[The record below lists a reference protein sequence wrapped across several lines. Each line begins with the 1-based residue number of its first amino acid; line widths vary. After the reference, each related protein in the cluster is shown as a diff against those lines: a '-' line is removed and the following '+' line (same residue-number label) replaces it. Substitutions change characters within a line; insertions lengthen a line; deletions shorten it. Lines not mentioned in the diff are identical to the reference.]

1 MTDKNCSNKNTLKL
15 QKGDYLP
22 VLTSKNNTVVED
34 LKKKG
39 DKLKKDQYKTVSFN
53 QAEKL
58 TVDSMDGLE
67 GKIGRFEYYFRPAES
82 AIVGVV
88 AARRTAKAVQ
98 ATGRIPDGSKES
110 LKETKI
116 TPEFR
121 LNTKHLDKLLKSI
134 PAGAKSLSSEQ
145 LSHFIQASDQ
155 NSSAKTVLLGPWN
168 ESPRVSYEQQA
179 YAKKYNYYDMG
190 DAYDKL
196 DAKIPDAGKVVNVEW
211 LDQKIAQRKD
221 CVLST
226 DPNLAKNSY
235 KLEIDK
241 LRNNG
246 YIIPDKPGV
255 DGLYH
260 VTRGGN

>member
-1 MTDKNCSNKNTLKL
+1 MKL

-67 GKIGRFEYYFRPAES
+67 GKIARFEYYFRPAEN
-82 AIVGVV
+82 ALAGIV
-88 AARRTAKAVQ
+88 AARTTAKAVQ

-116 TPEFR
+116 TSEFR
-121 LNTKHLDKLLKSI
+121 TNTKQLDKLVKGIPEGSSRLTPDQLKQFV
-134 PAGAKSLSSEQ
+134 K
-145 LSHFIQASDQ
+145 ASDQ
-155 NSSAKTVLLGPWN
+155 NPTSKTVLLGGWD
-168 ESPRVSYEQQA
+168 ESAKLSYEQQA

-196 DAKIPDAGKVVNVEW
+196 GAKIPDAGKVVNVEW

-221 CVLST
+221 FVLST